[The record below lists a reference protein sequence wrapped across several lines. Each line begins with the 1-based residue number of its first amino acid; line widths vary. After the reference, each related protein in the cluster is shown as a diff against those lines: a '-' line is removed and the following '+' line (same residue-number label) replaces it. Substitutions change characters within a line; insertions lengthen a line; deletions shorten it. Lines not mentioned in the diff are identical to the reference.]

1 MYLNDTHREKH
12 PSKTQELT
20 KSMNI
25 DIWVI
30 GKFYQLF
37 YTQMKFSTKKKTI
50 IIISGKT
57 PFFVIGPFYTSHSIC
72 LNIGFDRA
80 VLIENVALSIEVHAF
95 LKNNAFFLSH
105 CVP

>member
-37 YTQMKFSTKKKTI
+37 YTQMKFSTKKKQ
-50 IIISGKT
+50 
-57 PFFVIGPFYTSHSIC
+57 
-72 LNIGFDRA
+72 
-80 VLIENVALSIEVHAF
+80 
-95 LKNNAFFLSH
+95 
-105 CVP
+105 